1 MKLKQICEY
10 VSERVSIETLSKDNY
25 ISTENMHPYRRGV
38 TCSSGLPIYGS
49 AIKYSE
55 NDILISNIRP
65 YFKKIWQ
72 AKNDGGCSADV
83 LCIRAKENTDSKF
96 LYYLLSQDAFFE
108 YVMTGAKGCKMPRGD
123 KEHIMEWDIEITND
137 ISEQKAIGK
146 FFRSL
151 DQKIELNRQINDNLN
166 ISCLNLDN

>member
-1 MKLKQICEY
+1 
-10 VSERVSIETLSKDNY
+10 
-25 ISTENMHPYRRGV
+25 
-38 TCSSGLPIYGS
+38 
-49 AIKYSE
+49 
-55 NDILISNIRP
+55 
-65 YFKKIWQ
+65 
-72 AKNDGGCSADV
+72 
-83 LCIRAKENTDSKF
+83 
-96 LYYLLSQDAFFE
+96 
-108 YVMTGAKGCKMPRGD
+108 MTGAKGCKMPRGD